1 MATEIKVDVVTP
13 VKHGPATMPAVEAYV
28 QPSELCDTQR
38 KSMAADAFSALQN
51 AGL

>member
-13 VKHGPATMPAVEAYV
+13 VKPATMPAVEAYV